1 MLRTKKE
8 CVLIKKG
15 PSFNIIILMVLRRN
29 HHKERYFKSWH
40 AVKYLSNYEWRHCV
54 NFWPFQ
60 PFYLRRSAMFLIWCA
75 AEIYTIKEEFTQ
87 AILSLIHVYFGYLL
101 VVGLNK
107 IPCLLFLWT
116 IINIHDV
123 YDLKGI
129 YYLVLFL
136 AFLSVSMTHGLV
148 Y

>member
-1 MLRTKKE
+1 
-8 CVLIKKG
+8 V
-15 PSFNIIILMVLRRN
+15 
-29 HHKERYFKSWH
+29 
-40 AVKYLSNYEWRHCV
+40 V

-75 AEIYTIKEEFTQ
+75 AEICTIKEEFTQ
-87 AILSLIHVYFGYLL
+87 AILSLIYVYFGYLL

-136 AFLSVSMTHGLV
+136 AFLSVSRTVKTNCTVFDVNQPKIGITNFDENVTRTLTENNIEF
-148 Y
+148 YWKKTNSY